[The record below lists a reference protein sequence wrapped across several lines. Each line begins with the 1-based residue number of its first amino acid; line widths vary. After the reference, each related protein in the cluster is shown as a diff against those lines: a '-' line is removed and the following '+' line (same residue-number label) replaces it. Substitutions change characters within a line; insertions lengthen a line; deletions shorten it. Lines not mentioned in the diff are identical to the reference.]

1 MKNILVP
8 FEYIETMPHILD
20 CALTIASKFS
30 SRIQGVALQ
39 QRIDTFIAQEGSII
53 FDAYHDDSHK
63 TKAQE
68 FGLKF
73 EEHINLAKTENNSLV
88 GIDCRWLSQEL
99 KNQKYLGDIS
109 RVFDLVVVSRP
120 YQEMQ
125 SASLSSIQ
133 TILFDGGRPVLLIPT
148 NKEVTIGTNVLI
160 SWNCTTESSRAVF
173 ASLPI
178 LKKAK
183 KVTILTVEKVVT
195 ECPSAE
201 DVAELLL
208 THNIKANTV
217 MLSREDNKIG
227 PAIIE
232 YGRSIDADLIIKGAY
247 TQSRLREII
256 FGGATRYLLLNSE
269 IPIFLVN

>member
-53 FDAYHDDSHK
+53 FDAHHDDSHK

-125 SASLSSIQ
+125 SASLSSQGTRLTCCRYQ
-133 TILFDGGRPVLLIPT
+133 TRGALIT
-148 NKEVTIGTNVLI
+148 VTHMPLVC
-160 SWNCTTESSRAVF
+160 SFES
-173 ASLPI
+173 ASQ
-178 LKKAK
+178 
-183 KVTILTVEKVVT
+183 
-195 ECPSAE
+195 
-201 DVAELLL
+201 
-208 THNIKANTV
+208 
-217 MLSREDNKIG
+217 
-227 PAIIE
+227 
-232 YGRSIDADLIIKGAY
+232 DARCSG
-247 TQSRLREII
+247 
-256 FGGATRYLLLNSE
+256 
-269 IPIFLVN
+269 